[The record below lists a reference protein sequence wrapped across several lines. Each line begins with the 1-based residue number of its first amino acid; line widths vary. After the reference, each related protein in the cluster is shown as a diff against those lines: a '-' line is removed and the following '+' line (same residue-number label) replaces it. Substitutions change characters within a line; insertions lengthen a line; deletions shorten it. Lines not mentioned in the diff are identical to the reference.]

1 MDVSD
6 LLSRAAHVTAAL
18 AVVLLLARVG
28 RSAASRLRQPEVV
41 GEVTVGLLVGPAVL
55 ALSDRALFDTL
66 LPAAVLDALTFVGQT
81 GLVLYLV
88 GLAHKLRPGP
98 GGPPR
103 QALSALVAG
112 AFLVPLTTGLLLVGL
127 IALTDDAAAR
137 GEVPLPAFCLMVAVT
152 MSITAV
158 PVLSRILGD
167 RGLSESAEGRLALA
181 SAIVMDG
188 LGWIIL
194 TLAVGLGAD
203 DLSGLWEPAVAL
215 LAGGGCALLLRLAL
229 RTGPARRLCRR
240 LPRTTAALLGG
251 AALGTALLTE
261 HLGMTAIVGAA
272 LVGLAIP
279 GEDPAVPAEDPAVP
293 DAGPAPWTEPV
304 AAVSHTGRMLTPVFF
319 VVTGVTVL
327 IDAFSAASWTLI
339 TGTLVLGCAGK
350 LLGGYAGARLAG
362 TRPGPARRIG
372 VLMNTRGL
380 TELIVIEAG
389 HRAGILPAPMVLALV
404 VMALATTAMT
414 GPLLGLV
421 DRAERRGSVPARS
434 ELPRSVA
441 TEGSTR

>member
-6 LLSRAAHVTAAL
+6 LLSRAAHVSAAL
-18 AVVLLLARVG
+18 AVVLLLARLG
-28 RSAASRLRQPEVV
+28 RNAARRLRQPEVV

-55 ALSDRALFDTL
+55 ALSDRALFDAL
-66 LPAAVLDALTFVGQT
+66 LPAAVLDVLTFVGQT

-103 QALSALVAG
+103 RALSALVAG
-112 AFLVPLTTGLLLVGL
+112 AFVVPLATGLLLVGL
-127 IALTDDAAAR
+127 IALTGDTAAR

-152 MSITAV
+152 LSITAV

-188 LGWIIL
+188 LGWIML

-215 LAGGGCALLLRLAL
+215 LAGGGCALLLRLGL
-229 RTGPARRLCRR
+229 RTAPARRLCRR
-240 LPRTTAALLGG
+240 LPRTTAVLLGG

-279 GEDPAVPAEDPAVP
+279 GEDAAAA

-304 AAVSHTGRMLTPVFF
+304 TAVSHTGRMLTPVFF

-339 TGTLVLGCAGK
+339 AGTLVLGCSGK

-362 TRPGPARRIG
+362 TGPAPARRIG

>member
-55 ALSDRALFDTL
+55 ALSDRALFDAL

-215 LAGGGCALLLRLAL
+215 LAGGGCALLLRLAV

-350 LLGGYAGARLAG
+350 LLGGYAGARL
-362 TRPGPARRIG
+362 RRHPARTGAPYRCADEHQRPDRADRD
-372 VLMNTRGL
+372 RGRP
-380 TELIVIEAG
+380 
-389 HRAGILPAPMVLALV
+389 RAGILPAPMVLALV